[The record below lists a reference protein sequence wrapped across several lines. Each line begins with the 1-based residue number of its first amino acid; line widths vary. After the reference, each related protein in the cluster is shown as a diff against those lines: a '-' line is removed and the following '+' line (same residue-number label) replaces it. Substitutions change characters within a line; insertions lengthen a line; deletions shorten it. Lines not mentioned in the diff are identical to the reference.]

1 MSHRVLEDVCIGCGG
16 CEYACP
22 AGSLTKTDSYLG
34 LFVIDPFTCDD
45 CGQCV
50 DKCPVLAIEPDPA
63 WAVCGDRGCPLK
75 SARLADTTCAVWQDT
90 CPSCGTTMW
99 RRDDGGW
106 QCPRCDMHM
115 KVACPRTNKLPSHGH
130 QAPVADESVPVAMST
145 NPRLS

>member
-1 MSHRVLEDVCIGCGG
+1 MSHKVLEEACIGCGG

-22 AGSLTKTDSYLG
+22 TGALTKTDSFLG

-50 DKCPVLAIEPDPA
+50 DKCPVLAIEPDPE

-75 SARLADTTCAVWQDT
+75 SRRLAGVECAVWQER

-99 RRDDGGW
+99 HRAEDEHW
-106 QCPRCDMHM
+106 VCPRCDLAM
-115 KVACPRTNKLPSHGH
+115 KVACPRTNRLEHLGGADTPVA
-130 QAPVADESVPVAMST
+130 APV
-145 NPRLS
+145 RL